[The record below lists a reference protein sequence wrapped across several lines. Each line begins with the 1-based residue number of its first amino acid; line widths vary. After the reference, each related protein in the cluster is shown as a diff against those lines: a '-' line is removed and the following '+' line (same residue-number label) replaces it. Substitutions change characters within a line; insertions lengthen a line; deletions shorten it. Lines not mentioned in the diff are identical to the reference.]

1 VRIKLASVFVDDQA
15 RALEFYTRVV
25 GFVKKTEIPLGEF
38 SFLTVASKEAP
49 DVELLL
55 EPNENP
61 AARAFQLSVF
71 AQGIPATAFF
81 SEDLQRDYERMKG
94 LGAVFR
100 QPPTQTPF
108 GMQAVFEDTVG
119 NLIQIHQPVL
129 ST

>member
-25 GFVKKTEIPLGEF
+25 GFVKKTDIPLGEF
-38 SFLTVASKEAP
+38 SFLTVASPEAP
-49 DVELLL
+49 DEVELLL
-55 EPNENP
+55 EPNDNP
-61 AARAFQLSVF
+61 AALAFQRSVY

-81 SEDLQRDYERMKG
+81 SRDLQADYERMRG

-108 GMQAVFEDTVG
+108 GAQAVFEDTVG
-119 NLIQIHQPVL
+119 NLIQIQQGGL
-129 ST
+129 Q